1 MADSKTILQKYVSDM
16 LSLESHIYQA
26 IDKQVKENADDPT
39 VNSKYSAFATTAKSH
54 RDALASR
61 LEAIGGAANKP
72 VKEGV
77 AAVFGVAAGLID
89 KFRSEEVSKN
99 FRDDFTALSLSLLSY
114 QMLHTTA
121 LALGDRETAELAAG
135 NAKDNAKFVR
145 EIERLM
151 PGIVVSDLKKNHK
164 EAAPALNESAAQETE
179 DLITQIWK

>member
-1 MADSKTILQKYVSDM
+1 MADSKTLLQKYVSD
-16 LSLESHIYQA
+16 LLALESHIYQA
-26 IDKQVKENADDPT
+26 IDKQVKGNADDPE
-39 VNSKYSAFATTAKSH
+39 VNSKYAAYATTIKSH

-61 LEAIGGAANKP
+61 LAALGGAANSP

-77 AAVFGVAAGLID
+77 AVVFGVAAGIID

-145 EIERLM
+145 EIERFM
-151 PGIVVSDLKKNHK
+151 PGIVVRDLKKNHD
-164 EAAPALNESAAQETE
+164 EVATALNENAAMETG
-179 DLITQIWK
+179 DLITEIWK